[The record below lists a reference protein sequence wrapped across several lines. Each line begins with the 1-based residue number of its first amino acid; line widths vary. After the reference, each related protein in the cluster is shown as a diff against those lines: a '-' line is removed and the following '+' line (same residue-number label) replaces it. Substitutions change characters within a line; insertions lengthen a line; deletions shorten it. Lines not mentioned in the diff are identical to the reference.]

1 MRSDTT
7 TRNKRKAATLAAT
20 YDALE
25 ERIARLRQQEE
36 LDAIRP
42 DLDGT
47 EIMAILGIKPG
58 PLVGK
63 AYKHLLE
70 LRMENGPLAARRGR
84 PGVAVLVRRP
94 AVATAYVRIGPSCS
108 PVARTTGQHDAWP
121 AGPLVPEG
129 TVCGRRGRSAPR

>member
-1 MRSDTT
+1 M
-7 TRNKRKAATLAAT
+7 LAAT
-20 YDALE
+20 YDDLE
-25 ERIARLRQQEE
+25 ERIARLREQEE

-70 LRMENGPLAARRGR
+70 LRMEHGPLAHDE
-84 PGVAVLVRRP
+84 AVSALQTWY
-94 AVATAYVRIGPSCS
+94 AEQA
-108 PVARTTGQHDAWP
+108 
-121 AGPLVPEG
+121 AG
-129 TVCGRRGRSAPR
+129 

>member
-1 MRSDTT
+1 

-25 ERIARLRQQEE
+25 ERIARLREQEE

-58 PLVGK
+58 PLVGR

-70 LRMENGPLAARRGR
+70 LRMEHGPLGHDQAVQELTSWYAAQQSR
-84 PGVAVLVRRP
+84 
-94 AVATAYVRIGPSCS
+94 
-108 PVARTTGQHDAWP
+108 
-121 AGPLVPEG
+121 
-129 TVCGRRGRSAPR
+129 